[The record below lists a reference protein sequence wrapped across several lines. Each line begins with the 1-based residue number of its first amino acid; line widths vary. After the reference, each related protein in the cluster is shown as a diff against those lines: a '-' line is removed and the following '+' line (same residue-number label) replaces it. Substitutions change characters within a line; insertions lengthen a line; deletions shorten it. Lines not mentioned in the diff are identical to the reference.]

1 MRVNYFDIQP
11 SEVEALD
18 DQELMR
24 VRQEADAFAR
34 LNYCNVYVLDLF
46 REQFVYVRNEL
57 KWMRELLPEAGAES
71 GGDYFERCFLP
82 SDAWKMQAAARAAA
96 RWVMRFPAD
105 ERSEFI
111 LMAPIRISRLSS
123 HGHEVTYHKVTPL
136 RMTASGKVWLA
147 LCADFIAARHTSEVV
162 LRKGARFWIY
172 RKTTDSWH
180 EETIPTLRERE
191 REMLVLSAAGM
202 DIDGIARALCT
213 TQANVKRIRHNVYR
227 KLHVDNITEAI
238 NFSLTH
244 QL

>member
-71 GGDYFERCFLP
+71 GGDYFERCFSP
-82 SDAWKMQAAARAAA
+82 SDAWKMQAAARAAG
-96 RWVMRFPAD
+96 RWAMRFPAD

-111 LMAPIRISRLSS
+111 LMFPLRVNRLSG

-136 RMTASGKVWLA
+136 RITASGKVWLA

-162 LRKGARFWIY
+162 LRKGARFW
-172 RKTTDSWH
+172 S
-180 EETIPTLRERE
+180 
-191 REMLVLSAAGM
+191 EMLVLSAAGM

-213 TQANVKRIRHNVYR
+213 TQAKVKRIRHNVYR

>member
-71 GGDYFERCFLP
+71 GGDYFERCFSP

-96 RWVMRFPAD
+96 RWAMRFPAD

-111 LMAPIRISRLSS
+111 LMFPLRVNRLSG

-136 RMTASGKVWLA
+136 RITASGKVWLA

-162 LRKGARFWIY
+162 LRKGARFW
-172 RKTTDSWH
+172 S
-180 EETIPTLRERE
+180 
-191 REMLVLSAAGM
+191 EMLVLSAAGM